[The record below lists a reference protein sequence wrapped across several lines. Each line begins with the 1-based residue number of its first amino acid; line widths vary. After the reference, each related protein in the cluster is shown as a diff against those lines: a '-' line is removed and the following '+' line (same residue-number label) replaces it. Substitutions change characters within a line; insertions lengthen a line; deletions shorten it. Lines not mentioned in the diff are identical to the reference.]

1 MKTEILHF
9 TFDSPEKSVS
19 NSHPSASMDWFQDP
33 IDTEAAEPP
42 VPYISSRVSHDT
54 CTSSHLLSVPSTL
67 LGYLIGCKYYTL

>member
-19 NSHPSASMDWFQDP
+19 NSRPSASMEYWFRDP

-42 VPYISSRVSHDT
+42 VPYI
-54 CTSSHLLSVPSTL
+54 
-67 LGYLIGCKYYTL
+67 K